1 MLEEYNYQ
9 ITHREDKLPITKIS
23 YIINSS
29 KEASVRITKGNDP
42 LNVKVY
48 ERFRLKILG
57 FNEWLEVHALASKG
71 KDKSNDLLLQS
82 LRAKFEWILSQAK
95 KLGILPPFELSS
107 FGVSADERKRK
118 RSEML
123 KEVFGQEDI
132 TMDGMHINLTLPP
145 GIEGSRGRVITE
157 PESMIFFYNGNF
169 DLVFQREEEFH
180 LATNAQLIRLL
191 SVIQRGTPEA
201 EEWI

>member
-71 KDKSNDLLLQS
+71 KDNKELASTDLLEGGCQWL
-82 LRAKFEWILSQAK
+82 I
-95 KLGILPPFELSS
+95 
-107 FGVSADERKRK
+107 GVSADERKRK

-157 PESMIFFYNGNF
+157 PESMIFFYNEGYSRGRGM
-169 DLVFQREEEFH
+169 DL
-180 LATNAQLIRLL
+180 TI
-191 SVIQRGTPEA
+191 EA
-201 EEWI
+201 KDDVNQARIIVKDNLDDGGMYES